1 MATFSGNLNP
11 NLIKTRLDEVFMQE
25 FQFENKPGLATTAT
39 SDIFKQ
45 NTIDRGAVIME
56 TFKGVGYWDERAEEE
71 DVASGTPR
79 STNLITFSVL
89 NFAKSVDISK
99 NLFDDDIH
107 NTYEMMV
114 RDMAETGKLTRE
126 KKGFEIYRN
135 AFTSTYTADS
145 ATLIS
150 DTHTTISGVT
160 VDNKLT
166 AALSTTSLNTAIV
179 ALMEQKAEDGTIRGC
194 IPNALLVPV
203 ALFKTACEI
212 VESVLLADT
221 ANNNMN
227 VYSSK
232 YGIRVYQSPFLGAA
246 AGGSDTAWFLLS
258 SNHSVNRWVRQA
270 ITTDLVSYEY
280 QRNNNYIYK
289 AEFREV
295 FGAINYIGIVGS
307 TGAA

>member
-25 FQFENKPGLATTAT
+25 FQFENKPGLATTST

-56 TFKGVGYWDERAEEE
+56 TFKGVGYWDERAEEQ
-71 DVASGTPR
+71 DVASATPR
-79 STNLITFSVL
+79 STNLVTFSVL

-135 AFTSTYTADS
+135 AFTSTYTADG
-145 ATLIS
+145 ATLVS
-150 DTHTTISGVT
+150 DTHTTISGVN

-166 AALSTTSLNTAIV
+166 AALDTTSLNTAIV

-194 IPNALLVPV
+194 VPNSLLVPV
-203 ALFKTACEI
+203 VLFKKASEI

-246 AGGSDTAWFLLS
+246 AGGSDTAWFLLA

-270 ITTDLVSYEY
+270 VTTDLVSYEY

-295 FGAINYIGIVGS
+295 YGAINYVGIVGS
-307 TGAA
+307 TGLA